1 MQQHSNDLFKEIDD
15 FFGSPP
21 TVNQKAWGVIN
32 EFYHIILTYM
42 EEHNISKADL
52 ARRLGKSRS
61 AITQMFN
68 KTPNMTIKR
77 MVEIAEAIGID
88 IHIASPQIHQEERKE
103 ERSQMEARYICIPY
117 QVNTWIDTWMPSASP
132 ENRYVNFQKG
142 DVSLKAS
149 QYSHEAFCPLT

>member
-32 EFYHIILTYM
+32 EFYHLILTYM
-42 EEHNISKADL
+42 EEHNISRADL

-77 MVEIAEAIGID
+77 MVEIAEAIGIE
-88 IHIASPQIHQEERKE
+88 IHIASSQIHQEEWKEDRK
-103 ERSQMEARYICIPY
+103 QMETQYIYIPY
-117 QVNTWIDTWMPSASP
+117 HADMWLDTQMPSSTK

-142 DVSLKAS
+142 DVLLKAS
-149 QYSHEAFCPLT
+149 QYSHEAFVH